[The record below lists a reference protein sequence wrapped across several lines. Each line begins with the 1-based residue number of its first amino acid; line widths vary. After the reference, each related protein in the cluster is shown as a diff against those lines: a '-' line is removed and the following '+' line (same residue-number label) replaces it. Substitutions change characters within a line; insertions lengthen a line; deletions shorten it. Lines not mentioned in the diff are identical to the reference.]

1 MTVPWTLIEH
11 TADVGLD
18 VRAPTLDAL
27 FVDAAAGLF
36 DVITDVDRI
45 GLGEERTFE
54 VSAEAPDLLLVAW
67 LEELLYRF
75 DTVGELFARGEAR
88 VADDG
93 RDGHAWTLHANM
105 RGERFDPARHPLKV
119 QVKAI
124 TYHGLELARD
134 EHGWRA
140 RVIFD
145 L

>member
-1 MTVPWTLIEH
+1 MPWTLIEH

-18 VRAPTLDAL
+18 VRTPTLDGL

-36 DVITDVDRI
+36 DVITDVSRI
-45 GLGEERTFE
+45 EPREERAFE
-54 VSAEAPDLLLVAW
+54 VSADAPDLLLVAW

-75 DTVGELFARGEAR
+75 DTAGELFARGEVR
-88 VADDG
+88 VDGDG

-105 RGERFDPARHPLKV
+105 RGERFDPARQPLKV

-134 EHGWRA
+134 EHGWHA

>member
-1 MTVPWTLIEH
+1 MPWTLIEH

-18 VRAPTLDAL
+18 VRAPTLDSL
-27 FVDAAAGLF
+27 FIDAAAGLF
-36 DVITDVDRI
+36 DVITDVSRI
-45 GLGEERTFE
+45 EARDECALE

-75 DTVGELFARGEAR
+75 DTAGELFARGEAR
-88 VADDG
+88 VAGDG
-93 RDGHAWTLHANM
+93 GDGHAWSLRAHM

-124 TYHGLELARD
+124 TYHALELARD

>member
-1 MTVPWTLIEH
+1 MPWTLIEH

-18 VRAPTLDAL
+18 VCAPTLDAL

-36 DVITDVDRI
+36 DVITDVSRI
-45 GLGEERTFE
+45 EAHDERAFE

-75 DTVGELFARGEAR
+75 DTAGELFARGEAR
-88 VADDG
+88 VAGDG
-93 RDGHAWTLHANM
+93 RDGPAWSVRARML
-105 RGERFDPARHPLKV
+105 GEPFDPARHPLKV

-134 EHGWRA
+134 EQGWRA